1 MIEFDYIEI
10 KRNYRNS
17 SRNMMQ
23 VNFLYH
29 KIKKINKFEY
39 VTYRENMYY
48 GVNKN
53 KEFYCKIAGIG
64 HSEINDSKKFEVVS
78 QFDFINSLSEEI
90 ISEITKK
97 GEKTI
102 SQVASI
108 WSDMIS
114 EYRQFFS
121 GSVWELATFA
131 IKRCFKSSSDRG
143 FNIDASEI
151 DAVIGATNTG
161 PYYPSLADYV
171 KNDLDA
177 RSKAM
182 CFDVTEACTAGSVGL
197 FQAYSMISSGAC
209 KNVLVVSS
217 EKASALTKKDNWQG
231 SNLFGD
237 ASFACLLTRSKN
249 PEDESFTLFNFSS
262 DPYDN
267 NLDLIQKKESGFT
280 QNGRKVH
287 LFVIR
292 DVVEEMEASIQK
304 SNIDINDIKHLITH
318 QPSKKTVSSLID
330 GFLSKFPGYKGKIH
344 RSENIG
350 NASSASFGH
359 LLSTSYHNKLIKDN
373 ENILTCTFGAGLS
386 IGIVL
391 LKL

>member
-1 MIEFDYIEI
+1 MECFFKEDMLF
-10 KRNYRNS
+10 K
-17 SRNMMQ
+17 
-23 VNFLYH
+23 
-29 KIKKINKFEY
+29 
-39 VTYRENMYY
+39 
-48 GVNKN
+48 VNK
-53 KEFYCKIAGIG
+53 KREYFCKIAGVG
-64 HSEINDSKKFEVVS
+64 HSELSDSDKFEVVS
-78 QFDFINSLSEEI
+78 QKDFINSLPNEI
-90 ISEITKK
+90 ISDITKK
-97 GEKTI
+97 GEKTVDEVAI
-102 SQVASI
+102 S

-121 GSVWELATFA
+121 GSVWELASFA
-131 IKRCFKSSSDRG
+131 INRCFESASERG

-151 DAVIGATNTG
+151 DAIIGATNTG
-161 PYYPSLADYV
+161 PYYPSLADYI
-171 KNDLDA
+171 KNDLSS

-217 EKASALTKKDNWQG
+217 EKASTLTKKENWQG

-237 ASFACLLTRSKN
+237 TSFAFLLTRSDN
-249 PEDESFTLFNFSS
+249 PKDESFELFDFVSY
-262 DPYDN
+262 PYDN
-267 NLDLIQKKESGFT
+267 NLEFIRKTDTGFV

-287 LFVIR
+287 IFVIR
-292 DVVEEMEASIQK
+292 DVINEIEESIIN
-304 SNIDINDIKHLITH
+304 SNIDINNIKHLITH
-318 QPSKKTVSSLID
+318 QPSNKTVISLSD
-330 GFLSKFPGYKGKIH
+330 GFMGKFPDFRGTIH

-359 LLSTSYHNKLIKDN
+359 LLSYKYHNNMIKDD
-373 ENILTCTFGAGLS
+373 ESILTCTFGAGLS